1 MKINRFFIFALL
13 LLALVACTR
22 EEQPENQTTT
32 SVITGLT
39 EDVYFE
45 QVGQIDSIGLIEH
58 YELLIQQT
66 TENNAD
72 DAAFLTYL
80 QEQLAMA
87 EEYQEECINQS
98 GANFDTGADGAGGK
112 NRLLGYQY
120 ATIRYNSIDHFGN
133 PIVLSTLVVWPYNNI
148 FSNPDPN
155 NVIIGC
161 HVTIGSN
168 AERPTNYDKS
178 SIMSDV
184 GMLACCAKS
193 NGIGLAYEN
202 LVIIPDYQGYGATH
216 GEPHPYLSQT
226 LTARQV
232 LDGVKAGIQYFQ
244 SISKSPLEEDWR
256 SVSTGYSQGGS
267 VAMAVHKYIEQNDL
281 VSEFHFAGSVC
292 GSGPYDPVATL
303 QKYIQTNEVYM
314 PVAAGMMLYAM
325 CETSPRL
332 MGKFEL
338 EDYLT
343 KKFLDSGIIELIEAK
358 KLNTDQMQEE
368 LLKYSLKFNKDDET
382 TLCMWHLGDSSKFYP
397 YRKDTY
403 EDYTWASGLI
413 RTAYAK
419 TSDIMR
425 PELISFFKDNVM
437 PEDKEQKEALTALK
451 AALNDNVLHNNWQP
465 AHPCIMYHTE
475 ADEVVT
481 IENYYECL
489 KAWKG
494 NSYVKGRKYRGTT
507 ETHVNYG
514 SLFYMCHD
522 GPGINAVLSGKYKDY
537 NFDGVIN
544 DVL

>member
-1 MKINRFFIFALL
+1 MKTNRFFIFALL

-32 SVITGLT
+32 GVITGLT

-161 HVTIGSN
+161 HVTISSN
-168 AERPTNYDKS
+168 AERPTNYDKN

-202 LVIIPDYQGYGATH
+202 LVIIPDYQGYG
-216 GEPHPYLSQT
+216 
-226 LTARQV
+226 
-232 LDGVKAGIQYFQ
+232 
-244 SISKSPLEEDWR
+244 
-256 SVSTGYSQGGS
+256 
-267 VAMAVHKYIEQNDL
+267 
-281 VSEFHFAGSVC
+281 
-292 GSGPYDPVATL
+292 DPAS
-303 QKYIQTNEVYM
+303 N
-314 PVAAGMMLYAM
+314 AA
-325 CETSPRL
+325 E
-332 MGKFEL
+332 K
-338 EDYLT
+338 
-343 KKFLDSGIIELIEAK
+343 
-358 KLNTDQMQEE
+358 
-368 LLKYSLKFNKDDET
+368 
-382 TLCMWHLGDSSKFYP
+382 
-397 YRKDTY
+397 
-403 EDYTWASGLI
+403 
-413 RTAYAK
+413 
-419 TSDIMR
+419 
-425 PELISFFKDNVM
+425 
-437 PEDKEQKEALTALK
+437 
-451 AALNDNVLHNNWQP
+451 
-465 AHPCIMYHTE
+465 
-475 ADEVVT
+475 
-481 IENYYECL
+481 
-489 KAWKG
+489 
-494 NSYVKGRKYRGTT
+494 
-507 ETHVNYG
+507 
-514 SLFYMCHD
+514 
-522 GPGINAVLSGKYKDY
+522 
-537 NFDGVIN
+537 
-544 DVL
+544 